1 MSRTPTWPGRTA
13 QAHGNPKLGRHWT
26 LTSSEGDHGRL
37 AFACTGVGC
46 HLHFIQA
53 PRVESGEGQAVL
65 AGWNARDGPVVR
77 GVCDLLEK
85 VAGIRTGILAWSY
98 RWAVGC
104 KESRIEPKR
113 TEEREG
119 EWARLGERWPY
130 RRQTVPAG
138 SGTSI
143 LAETSI
149 LAGTIKSGSLIP
161 HLMISS
167 KKKLH
172 GEGQKA
178 QLTLLRVS
186 PKTFSLFLK
195 TSLWL
200 LGLLAKIKCK
210 NLPI

>member
-1 MSRTPTWPGRTA
+1 M
-13 QAHGNPKLGRHWT
+13 
-26 LTSSEGDHGRL
+26 
-37 AFACTGVGC
+37 
-46 HLHFIQA
+46 
-53 PRVESGEGQAVL
+53 L

-104 KESRIEPKR
+104 KESRTEPKR

-119 EWARLGERWPY
+119 KWARLGERWPY

-143 LAETSI
+143 LV
-149 LAGTIKSGSLIP
+149 GTIKSGSLTP

-167 KKKLH
+167 KLC

-178 QLTLLRVS
+178 QMTLLRVS
-186 PKTFSLFLK
+186 PKTFSLFVK
-195 TSLWL
+195 TSLS
-200 LGLLAKIKCK
+200 LA
-210 NLPI
+210 